1 MCYNINMTRIKKK
14 AFFYPSQDAN
24 VSSASPSDQANTD
37 LQKKQKQN
45 TALINLTEGVV
56 TKEGFATNN
65 QVSEVHYHHENVSYL
80 PYGEFTHLDTPQQA
94 RTQYPFTHRL
104 GNSSTRAQGIV
115 KYETRI
121 GVNVGPFNL
130 YVQK

>member
-130 YVQK
+130 YVKK

>member
-115 KYETRI
+115 KYETRR